1 MKVIIV
7 LLLAFNINLSFSQD
21 VRETFWEKMARYHD
35 IIFSLTMGSLDSR
48 GLSLDSLFKPNV
60 PSYSQVSKSINKQI
74 SKVGLKSAAG
84 DSYPI
89 EVSNSVN
96 SDLSYAKSFK
106 ILPNAKSFELREKLI
121 REAKKSIYVL
131 VWAVYDDETG
141 FQFQNQL
148 LDALAIN
155 PDLDIKIITDGN
167 IVNFL
172 GRGVLKNLETLSQG
186 KIKIMRWKSQKYKA
200 NGSHRKMFIV
210 DQEHVIVG
218 GMNIGNEYSHLD
230 TSIKW
235 RDLDLYIN
243 GKSSGFSAEK
253 QFIEIWNK
261 QIEEFPRLKDKM
273 DFMEISQFQH
283 ELQPTDIP
291 VTFVDQHPGSAIKNY
306 YHNIHTAVVKLFRD
320 AKETIDIENAYFI
333 MDPIIKEEL
342 QKVLKRGVKVRLFTN
357 SDKSI
362 DEPIVSTPVMKSAR
376 DALQMGAKVFLKKKL
391 TVHSKYMIVDGKIS
405 MVGSFN
411 FHPRSLHFDAE
422 NVAVVFDETLAKE
435 LTEHFEKGIS
445 DEFHVQNPK
454 DIKVDWTFMGLI
466 MNSFYFD
473 FL

>member
-7 LLLAFNINLSFSQD
+7 LLLALNTNLSFSQE

-74 SKVGLKSAAG
+74 SKVGLKSASS

-89 EVSNSVN
+89 EVSSSVN

-131 VWAVYDDETG
+131 VWAIYDDETG

-148 LDALAIN
+148 LDALARN

-172 GRGVLKNLETLSQG
+172 GRSVLKNLETLSQG
-186 KIKIMRWKSQKYKA
+186 KINIMRWKSLKYKA

-261 QIEEFPRLKDKM
+261 QIEEFPRLKNKM
-273 DFMEISQFQH
+273 DYMEISQYQQ
-283 ELQPTDIP
+283 EPQPDDIP
-291 VTFVDQHPGSAIKNY
+291 VAFVDQHPGSAIKDY

-320 AKETIDIENAYFI
+320 AKDTIDIENAYFI

-342 QKVLKRGVKVRLFTN
+342 KKVLKRGVKVRLFTN

-376 DALQMGAKVFLKKKL
+376 DALQMGAKVYLKKKL

-405 MVGSFN
+405 MIGSFN

-422 NVAVVFDETLAKE
+422 NVAVVFDETLARE

-445 DEFHVQNPK
+445 EELHVQNAK
-454 DIKVDWTFMGLI
+454 DIKLDWTFMGLI

>member
-1 MKVIIV
+1 MKVLIV
-7 LLLAFNINLSFSQD
+7 LCLIFNVNLSFSQE
-21 VRETFWEKMARYHD
+21 VNETFWEKMTRYHD

-60 PSYSQVSKSINKQI
+60 PSYSLVSKSINKQI
-74 SKVGLKSAAG
+74 AKAG
-84 DSYPI
+84 CKDTGCDTYPLDF
-89 EVSNSVN
+89 SNSVN
-96 SDLSYAKSFK
+96 SHLSFAKSFR
-106 ILPNAKSFELREKLI
+106 ILPNTESFELREKLI

-155 PDLDIKIITDGN
+155 PSLDIKIITDGN
-167 IVNFL
+167 IVNFR
-172 GRGVLKNLETLSQG
+172 GRSVLKNLETLSHG
-186 KIKIMRWKSQKYKA
+186 KIKVMRWKSLKYKA

-218 GMNIGNEYSHLD
+218 GMNIGNEYSHLA
-230 TSIKW
+230 TLIKW

-243 GKSSGFSAEK
+243 GKSSGTSAER

-261 QIEEFPRLKDKM
+261 QIEEFPGLKKKIDLM
-273 DFMEISQFQH
+273 ALSDFQQEPESG
-283 ELQPTDIP
+283 DIP
-291 VTFVDQHPGSAIKNY
+291 VTFVDQHPGSAIKDY

-342 QKVLKRGVKVRLFTN
+342 KKVIKRGVKVRIFTN

-376 DALQMGAKVFLKKKL
+376 DAIEMGAKVYLKKKL

-405 MVGSFN
+405 MIGSFN

-422 NVAVVFDETLAKE
+422 NVAVIFDKTLARE
-435 LTEHFEKGIS
+435 LTEHFDNGIC
-445 DEFHVQNPK
+445 EEYHFQNAK